1 MKYTLLFINSF
12 YTESIW
18 SEKARQVLHVKV
30 TLAQEA
36 QLKLTLCYVSFK
48 MGTEKQEKHMVSITF
63 LFTSE
68 GHEAIWEP

>member
-48 MGTEKQEKHMVSITF
+48 MGTEKQEKHMVNITF

-68 GHEAIWEP
+68 GHETISKP